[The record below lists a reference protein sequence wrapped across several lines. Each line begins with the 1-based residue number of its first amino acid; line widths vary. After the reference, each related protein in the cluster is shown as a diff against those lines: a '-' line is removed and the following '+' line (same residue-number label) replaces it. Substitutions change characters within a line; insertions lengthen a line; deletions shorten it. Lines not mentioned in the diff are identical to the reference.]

1 MDIWGP
7 KFEKIWDKCQNLE
20 ILKSEAKIWKNLEK
34 FGSKFLT
41 VPDTDQGHG
50 KIWIKLI
57 RDPYTKQGCIY
68 YHI

>member
-1 MDIWGP
+1 LDIWGP

-41 VPDTDQGHG
+41 VPAPYSPPDNFSKH
-50 KIWIKLI
+50 LI
-57 RDPYTKQGCIY
+57 G
-68 YHI
+68 